1 MRKIRLKR
9 TKMQPQP
16 ENPLISAAES
26 LAKQLVLRLGGYE
39 PTVQNKYDYYNA
51 DNDIR
56 DYGISTPAKMVHIR
70 PGIGWAS
77 RAVNTLSDRVVFD
90 GFAKDTFGIND
101 YLETING
108 YSVISKSKHDAF
120 IAGCAFVAI
129 SDDEEADR
137 KVLVPFT
144 AAEATGVVDQRTG
157 LLKYGLAVTRWA
169 KPDKIKVNKKL
180 PPTFAPAD
188 YIVFH
193 RDFTAIYL
201 DRELDTVIP
210 NPTGRCLLHPIT
222 HRSSADRPLGKSR
235 ITNTARRIINE
246 VGRQKRRE
254 EIAEEFYS
262 LPQRYIT
269 GLAEGFKKNDNL
281 DSAIGKVW
289 TITKDDEGDKP
300 DVGQL
305 AQMSINQFETAK
317 KDKARDFC
325 AETALT
331 LRNLGYET
339 ENPSSAESLMAMS
352 DDLLLE
358 AVNSQGEMGKQ
369 IKEICITLRMAI
381 DEVDIVPDQLKEIE
395 PAWRPIFQVDL
406 AGAGDAVFKL
416 QQAMPELIGTIAGYR
431 LLGIGIREAEDL
443 QARRLAA
450 TNSSFMNNGGG
461 AGGGGGNG

>member
-1 MRKIRLKR
+1 
-9 TKMQPQP
+9 MQPEQ
-16 ENPLISAAES
+16 NPLTLAAQS
-26 LAKQLVLRLGGYE
+26 LAKSLVLQLGTYE
-39 PTVQNKYDYYNA
+39 PKVQNKYDYYNA

-56 DYGISTPAKMVHIR
+56 DFGISTPAKMVHLR
-70 PGIGWAS
+70 PGVGWAS

-101 YLETING
+101 YLESING
-108 YSVISKSKHDAF
+108 FSVISKSKHDAF
-120 IAGCAFVAI
+120 IAGCAFVAV
-129 SDDEEADR
+129 SDDPESNE
-137 KVLVPFT
+137 KLLIPFT
-144 AAEATGVVDQRTG
+144 ASEATGVVDQRTG
-157 LLKYGLAVTRWA
+157 LLKYGLAVTRWE
-169 KPDKIKVNKKL
+169 KPQPKKAGVN
-180 PPTFAPAD
+180 FAPAD

-193 RDFTAIYL
+193 PMFTAIFES
-201 DRELDTVIP
+201 RTISEVIP

-222 HRSSADRPLGKSR
+222 HRASADRPLGKSR
-235 ITNTARRIINE
+235 LTNTARRIINE

-262 LPQRYIT
+262 LPQRYIN
-269 GLAEGFKKNDNL
+269 GLAEGAKKDASL

-289 TITKDDEGDKP
+289 AITKDEDGDKP
-300 DVGQL
+300 EIGQL

-339 ENPSSAESLMAMS
+339 GNPSSAESLVAMS

-358 AVNSQGEMGKQ
+358 AMNSQEEMGKQ
-369 IKEICITLRMAI
+369 IKEIAITLRLALNGNNEI
-381 DEVDIVPDQLKEIE
+381 PAQLREIVP
-395 PAWRPIFQVDL
+395 AWKPIFQVDL

-431 LLGIGIREAEDL
+431 LLGISIREAEEL

-450 TNSSFMNNGGG
+450 QSSGFMNGGG
-461 AGGGGGNG
+461 TQ